1 MVKRKQDKSDLGLSY
16 RRLWSP
22 LARYASRYFK
32 RHQEIEDVVQ
42 EAFLRVLEAEKQR
55 NVEVTDS
62 YLYRTVHNLALK
74 ILDKKDYRFTET
86 IGEEIPETV
95 LLETPTTLRQFPA
108 LILALK
114 PTCMRGE

>member
-1 MVKRKQDKSDLGLSY
+1 M
-16 RRLWSP
+16 
-22 LARYASRYFK
+22 
-32 RHQEIEDVVQ
+32 Q